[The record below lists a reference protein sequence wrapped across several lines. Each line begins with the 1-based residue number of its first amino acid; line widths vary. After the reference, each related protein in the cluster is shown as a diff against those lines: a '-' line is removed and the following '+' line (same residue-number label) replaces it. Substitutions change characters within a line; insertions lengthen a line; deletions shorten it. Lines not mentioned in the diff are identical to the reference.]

1 MDIRYAR
8 QLVLQTVLFSLL
20 LFLSPTIDAQEQRV
34 LVMGATHS
42 NPKHHIG
49 TMRPMAAY
57 MERKLRPLGIEHVEV
72 LIVPNRSQM
81 VNLLRDNRVD
91 WVSETA
97 FGATELTQRADA
109 ELFLRKSTDGVGV
122 YRSVFFARRDTG
134 IQDIDDLRSK
144 VVAFEHPNS
153 TSAFFVPATMML
165 AKNLPLD
172 ALVTPRE
179 EPRKGEFGYVFS
191 GNEYNTAVWVRL
203 GLVDAGVLSSTDW
216 VNEDILPAAFRDEM
230 VIFAESGDYPR
241 AVELVRSGLDPELRD
256 ALRTSLL
263 TMHQDSAASNV
274 LKAYGNTARFDH
286 LTSEDKASLL
296 EISSRLED
304 FEEEFR

>member
-1 MDIRYAR
+1 METTFTR
-8 QLVLQTVLFSLL
+8 QRLLQAVLLSLM
-20 LFLSPTIDAQEQRV
+20 LFLPLTIDAQQQHV

-42 NPKHHIG
+42 DPKQHIG

-57 MERKLRPLGIEHVEV
+57 MEQKLRPLGIEHVEI
-72 LIVPNRSQM
+72 LIVPDRNQM
-81 VNLLRDNRVD
+81 INLLRDNRID

-97 FGATELTQRADA
+97 FGATELTQRAEA

-122 YRSVFFARRDTG
+122 YRSVFFARRDSG

-144 VVAFEHPNS
+144 IVAFEHPNS

-179 EPRKGEFGYVFS
+179 KPRRGEFGYVFS
-191 GNEYNTAVWVRL
+191 GNEYNTAIWVKL

-216 VNEDILPAAFRDEM
+216 VNEDILPATFRDEM
-230 VIFAESGDYPR
+230 VIIAESGDYPR
-241 AVELVRSGLDPELRD
+241 AVELVRSGLDPNLKD

-263 TMHQDSAASNV
+263 TMHEDPDARNV
-274 LKAYGNTARFDH
+274 LKAYGNTARFDG
-286 LTSEDKASLL
+286 LTPEDKASLL

-304 FEEEFR
+304 FEEHFR